1 MKIKRLLCLSI
12 LVMCSACDGF
22 DPNAYVPGLYTPTS
36 ISTRKTTSP
45 ASSSTIPAPVTK
57 AFVTLRVEPVETI
70 TVCTNIPGG
79 RLNVRFS
86 AGEKSEVR
94 GYLAEGEI
102 VTQSGDRKVI
112 DKNTWVKLKSPI
124 EGWVNEIYLCEATP

>member
-12 LVMCSACDGF
+12 LVMCSACEGF
-22 DPNAYVPGLYTPTS
+22 DPNAYVPGLYTPTPMS
-36 ISTRKTTSP
+36 SPETPAPAP
-45 ASSSTIPAPVTK
+45 ASTVPAPVAT
-57 AFVTLRVEPVETI
+57 AVMTPRVEPVETI

-79 RLNVRFS
+79 KLNVRFS
-86 AGEKSEVR
+86 AGEKSDVR
-94 GYLAEGEI
+94 GYLAEGET
-102 VTQSGDRKVI
+102 VTLSGDRKVL